1 VKKRKTSE
9 ALVVE
14 AINASIMAWRYGDG
28 SEIEPSKRRLK
39 RRLREFRSADS
50 SACEY
55 QPEKGTK

>member
-14 AINASIMAWRYGDG
+14 AINELIIAWRYGDG

-39 RRLREFRSADS
+39 RRLREFRNADNSA
-50 SACEY
+50 SAFH
-55 QPEKGTK
+55 PEGRE